1 MVFVRVVC
9 RVFAFLLIV
18 GLAGGSALLDGCL
31 VSCHS
36 ESSAKNARTGHCHT
50 APSSAGAH
58 LQEIAR
64 CCHDGTSGLADTNDG
79 QSKLIAG
86 SFVAI
91 ADITVDGR
99 DRFSRNQFTL
109 AAHIDVFSVIDS
121 RLTPL
126 RL

>member
-1 MVFVRVVC
+1 
-9 RVFAFLLIV
+9 
-18 GLAGGSALLDGCL
+18 SALLDGCL
-31 VSCHS
+31 GSCHS

-58 LQEIAR
+58 LQESAR

-91 ADITVDGR
+91 ADIPVDGR
-99 DRFSRNQFTL
+99 DRFSPNQFMP
-109 AAHIDVFSVIDS
+109 AAQADVFSVTAS